1 MRALLVGFLLLA
13 AAAAASCGES
23 AIDAAKT
30 ERLVRGAVAGQLHSR
45 VAAVTCPDDVEAQA
59 GARFTCVVRGADGS
73 QGPAVVTQRDDG
85 GLSVSAPF
93 LNVREAESVMAAQI
107 GRQIKREDVR
117 VTCPEIVVD
126 RRGGRFT
133 CKATAGGRPATFA
146 VRLTDGAGHF
156 QFGPVRLPR

>member
-1 MRALLVGFLLLA
+1 MRALPVGFLLLA
-13 AAAAASCGES
+13 AAAAASCGDS
-23 AIDAAKT
+23 AIDAAKAQ
-30 ERLVRGAVAGQLHSR
+30 RLVRGTVAGQLHSR
-45 VAAVTCPDDVEAQA
+45 VVAVTCPDDVKAQD

-85 GLSVSAPF
+85 ALSVSAPF

-107 GRQIKREDVR
+107 GRQIEREDVR

-126 RRGGRFT
+126 RRDGRFT
-133 CKATAGGRPATFA
+133 CRATAGGRSARVA